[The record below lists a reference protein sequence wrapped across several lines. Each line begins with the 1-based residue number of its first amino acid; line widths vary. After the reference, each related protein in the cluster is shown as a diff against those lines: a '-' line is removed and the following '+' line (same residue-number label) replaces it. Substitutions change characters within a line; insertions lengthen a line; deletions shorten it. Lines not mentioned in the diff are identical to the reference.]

1 MKSCAQLY
9 SFMDIGPAS
18 SQIFLSFTCMIG
30 TTGFVELEQNISSA
44 SNNSL
49 SVISHS
55 SKGISFDSI
64 RWVKNFLVIP
74 GSGSGTDA
82 QAPVMV
88 VIDTE
93 NPSKLFKTLVP

>member
-1 MKSCAQLY
+1 
-9 SFMDIGPAS
+9 MDIGPAS

-55 SKGISFDSI
+55 SKGSSFDSI
-64 RWVKNFLVIP
+64 RLVKNFLVIP
-74 GSGSGTDA
+74 GSSLLLNLG
-82 QAPVMV
+82 VF
-88 VIDTE
+88 ITE
-93 NPSKLFKTLVP
+93 SLIINTLLAEPSVR